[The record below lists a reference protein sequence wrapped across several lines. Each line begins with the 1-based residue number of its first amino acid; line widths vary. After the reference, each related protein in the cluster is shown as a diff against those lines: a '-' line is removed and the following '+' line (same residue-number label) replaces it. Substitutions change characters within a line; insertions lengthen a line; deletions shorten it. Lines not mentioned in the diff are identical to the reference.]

1 MIYLIYYII
10 CIVNIFYI
18 AIILCIYY
26 MYTMSTDK
34 PKVILVLDHDI
45 IQRIDDYRY
54 GNRIP
59 SRSEAIRRLIL
70 ETLQKYENPPQE
82 KP

>member
-1 MIYLIYYII
+1 
-10 CIVNIFYI
+10 
-18 AIILCIYY
+18 

-34 PKVILVLDHDI
+34 PKIILVLDHDI
-45 IQRIDDYRY
+45 IHRIDDYRY

-70 ETLQKYENPPQE
+70 ETLLRYENPPQE

>member
-1 MIYLIYYII
+1 M
-10 CIVNIFYI
+10 
-18 AIILCIYY
+18 A
-26 MYTMSTDK
+26 TDK
-34 PKVILVLDHDI
+34 PKIILVLDHDI
-45 IQRIDDYRY
+45 INRIDDYRY

-70 ETLQKYENPPQE
+70 EALQKFENPPKK

>member
-1 MIYLIYYII
+1 
-10 CIVNIFYI
+10 
-18 AIILCIYY
+18 